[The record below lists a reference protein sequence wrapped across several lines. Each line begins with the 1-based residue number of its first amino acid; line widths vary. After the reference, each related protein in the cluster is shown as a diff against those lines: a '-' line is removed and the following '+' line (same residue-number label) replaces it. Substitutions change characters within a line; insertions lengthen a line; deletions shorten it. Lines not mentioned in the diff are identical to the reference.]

1 VKIKCPLC
9 DFNNED
15 GARFCSN
22 CNEPLSKPNF
32 SDDNPYLK
40 KVENKEENMK
50 EEWIPDNKKRR
61 EKDQSYIKEVI
72 SKDKSSE
79 LFLDDLVKENVDN
92 KKRLRTCGNCGASLP
107 DGVTKCPECEKAV
120 CKNCG
125 NVLGT
130 NVTKCPKCGELTT
143 LGTIQS
149 IGWTLFGLG
158 LFIYIILF
166 FLNNL

>member
-1 VKIKCPLC
+1 MKIKCLLC
-9 DFNNED
+9 DFKNED
-15 GARFCSN
+15 GAIFCSN
-22 CNEPLSKPNF
+22 CNEPLSKPSF

-40 KVENKEENMK
+40 KVENKEETMK
-50 EEWIPDNKKRR
+50 EEWIPDNKKIR

-92 KKRLRTCGNCGASLP
+92 KKRLRTCGNCEASLP

-125 NVLGT
+125 NILGT
-130 NVTKCPKCGELTT
+130 GVTKCSKCGEPTTIGALQT
-143 LGTIQS
+143 LGCFM
-149 IGWTLFGLG
+149 TLFGI
-158 LFIYIILF
+158 FIIIVIIV
-166 FLNNL
+166 FLR

>member
-1 VKIKCPLC
+1 MKIKCPLC
-9 DFNNED
+9 DFENEE
-15 GARFCSN
+15 GSIFCTN
-22 CNEPLSKPNF
+22 CNEPLSKLGF

-40 KVENKEENMK
+40 RVEKKEETVE
-50 EEWIPDNKKRR
+50 EEWIPDNKKGR
-61 EKDQSYIKEVI
+61 EKGQPYNREVI
-72 SKDKSSE
+72 IKDKSSE

-92 KKRLRTCGNCGASLP
+92 KKRLRTCGNCGGSLP
-107 DGVTKCPECEKAV
+107 DGVKKCPECEKAV

-149 IGWTLFGLG
+149 IGWTLFWLG
-158 LFIYIILF
+158 LLIYIILF
-166 FLNNL
+166 YLNNL

>member
-1 VKIKCPLC
+1 MKIKCPAC
-9 DFNNED
+9 DFENEED
-15 GARFCSN
+15 SRFCKN
-22 CNEPLSKPNF
+22 CNEPLIMQEFSK
-32 SDDNPYLK
+32 DNPFVRGE
-40 KVENKEENMK
+40 VED
-50 EEWIPDNKKRR
+50 EEWIPGNKKRK
-61 EKDQSYIKEVI
+61 EKDQPYIREGI
-72 SKDKSSE
+72 IKDKSSE

>member
-1 VKIKCPLC
+1 MKIKCPQC
-9 DFNNED
+9 DFENEED
-15 GARFCSN
+15 SKFCKN
-22 CNEPLSKPNF
+22 CNEPLSKTSF

-40 KVENKEENMK
+40 KVENKEETMK

-125 NVLGT
+125 NILGT
-130 NVTKCPKCGELTT
+130 GVTKCSKCGEPTTIGALQT
-143 LGTIQS
+143 LGCFM
-149 IGWTLFGLG
+149 TLFGI
-158 LFIYIILF
+158 FIIIVIIV
-166 FLNNL
+166 FLR